1 MTFPIIGNN
10 MSSPFDK
17 PTIQSRL
24 SVRGDKWHRDPPDI
38 IPLWLADP
46 DYPLCP
52 ELKDEMRQVIEE
64 EYTIYGTDHEARQAI
79 SEKLKRVNKLD
90 IPKEQIMMTQ
100 GVTPS
105 MWLAIQKAC
114 NPGDEVIV
122 TDPMYHPFFTAV
134 NVTKTRPIY
143 WKLNIEEG
151 YKFDLERLKSSITP
165 RTKLIFVCNPHN
177 PSGRAMTK
185 EELKGIAEVAVDNK
199 LYIMVDELWMDIRY
213 DGKKHYSL
221 AALDDEAAAQTMTSW
236 GFSKTWSVPGFQA
249 GFMGCTNKIM
259 FDELKSLATGVLRGT
274 NNLTKAIAPLICS
287 GKIDYWVNDM
297 TKYLAEIRDL
307 VKKRLTE
314 IGDFTI
320 PKLEATYLMFPRF
333 NYGLSSVELNK
344 VLMEDAKVSLNLG
357 SKFGANGDGHMRIL
371 TATSKGIMN
380 EALDRIEKVIP
391 KLEKLSI

>member
-1 MTFPIIGNN
+1 
-10 MSSPFDK
+10 MSETPYDK

-24 SVRGDKWHRDPPDI
+24 AVRGNKWHRDAPDI
-38 IPLWLADP
+38 IPLWLADL

-52 ELKDEMRQVIEE
+52 ELKDEMRKIIEE
-64 EYTIYGTDHEARQAI
+64 EYTIYGTDTDARIAI

-90 IPKEQIMMTQ
+90 IPPDQVMMSQ
-100 GVTPS
+100 GVTPT

-114 NPGDEVIV
+114 VPGDEVVV
-122 TDPMYHPFFTAV
+122 TDPMYYPFVNAV
-134 NVTKTRPIY
+134 NVTNTRPIY
-143 WKLNIEEG
+143 WNLDLDEG
-151 YKFDLERLKSSITP
+151 YKFDLERLKASITP

-177 PSGRAMTK
+177 PAGRAMTK

-199 LYIMVDELWMDIRY
+199 LYIMVDELWEDIRY

-221 AALDDEAAAQTMTSW
+221 AALNDEVAAQTMTSW
-236 GFSKTWSVPGFQA
+236 GFSKTWGVPGFQA
-249 GFMGCTNKIM
+249 GYMGCTNKIM
-259 FDELKSLATGVLRGT
+259 FESLKQLSAGVLRGT
-274 NNLTKAIAPLICS
+274 NNLIKGIAPLICS

-297 TKYLAEIRDL
+297 NKYMAGIRDL

-314 IGDFTI
+314 MGDFTI

-333 NYGLSSVELNK
+333 NYGLTSAEIHK
-344 VLMEDAKVSLNLG
+344 VLMEEAKVSLKEG
-357 SKFGANGDGHMRIL
+357 KSFGVNGDGHMRIL

-391 KLEKLSI
+391 KLERMSK